1 MSKEHNRRHVA
12 VLRDRFTLLPLPP
25 LLETG
30 GTAPSP
36 ALAFSRSSENQ
47 GSPDTETT
55 APISYTFFPGVDS
68 FPQS

>member
-30 GTAPSP
+30 ETAPSP
-36 ALAFSRSSENQ
+36 ALAFSRL
-47 GSPDTETT
+47 SPPKTKDPQTQKPQLLS
-55 APISYTFFPGVDS
+55 PIPS
-68 FPQS
+68 FQV